1 MSLLLALATLVVQVV
16 SGQSSEPGF
25 DVFDYIDPLIGTT
38 NGGHVFPGATLPFGM
53 AKAVADVDNENQG
66 GYSTGDNLITGFSHL
81 HDSGTGG
88 GTSLGNFPI
97 FPQTGCAGDDLNR
110 CYFPKA
116 LRASQKINSTVKA
129 SPGYFAVSLNTSIHA
144 EMTVSNRTALY
155 RFTFPGQ
162 AKNMSTGAQPA
173 PDLPYKPLILAD
185 LTDLPGSR
193 SNASIS
199 VDPST
204 GRITGNGTFNPSFGV
219 GTYTAHFCAD
229 FSGAALQDTGVFMNN
244 RAGNDPKSLQIYP
257 DGVSSPPVP
266 AGAWVQFQAPAN
278 DQILVRVG
286 VSFISVAQACS
297 NAEREIPNFDFDATL
312 SAAQA
317 AWRQKLG
324 VIAIDSGNVDKS
336 LQTVFWSGVYRSL
349 ISPQDYTGENP
360 LWQSTEPYYDSYYC
374 IWDSFRSVHPLITIL
389 DPHSQTLMIRSL
401 LDTYRHEGY
410 LPDCRMS
417 FCKGYTQGGSNADV
431 VIVDAFVKRQGLGG
445 GIDWATAYE
454 AIVKDAEVQPPVW
467 TVEGRGGLKSWKTL
481 GYIPADDFDPH
492 GVGLFTRS
500 ISRTVEYGYND
511 FCIALM
517 AGLTNKPEDAEIYH
531 QRSNNWLNLFKPDQT
546 SILNTSLGLIDS
558 GWMGWLQPKYL
569 NGTFGFQDP
578 SLCQPI
584 QNFTSCYLNSNGHET
599 YEGGSWLYTF
609 LAAPHDMA
617 TLIKAM
623 GGPEAFVRRLEYF
636 HKTPDLLYL
645 GDEQAFLLVYLFH
658 YAGRPGLSAEHAH
671 RYIPSQF
678 NDTVSGIP
686 GNDDS
691 GAMGA
696 FSTLAMMGLY
706 PVGGQDVY
714 LITPPFFPEV
724 NVTSAVTGRTATVR
738 AVGLDAGYENIY
750 VQRTTL
756 NGAPYSRSWITHGF
770 FAEGGVLELVLGPVE
785 STSWGTGDEDIPP
798 SSSATLRI

>member
-1 MSLLLALATLVVQVV
+1 MARLWALVALTLPVVF
-16 SGQSSEPGF
+16 GQAPSEPGF

-53 AKAVADVDNENQG
+53 AKAVADVDSENQG
-66 GYSTGDNLITGFSHL
+66 GYSTGDNLITGLSGL
-81 HDSGTGG
+81 HDDGTGG

-97 FPQTGCAGDDLNR
+97 FPQTGCAGDELNR
-110 CYFPKA
+110 CYFTKA
-116 LRASQKINSTVKA
+116 QRASRKVNSTVKA

-144 EMTVSNRTALY
+144 EMTVSNHTALY
-155 RFTFPGQ
+155 RFTFPGKAVQ
-162 AKNMSTGAQPA
+162 G
-173 PDLPYKPLILAD
+173 LPYKPLILAD

-193 SNASIS
+193 SNATIS

-204 GRITGNGTFNPSFGV
+204 GRISGNGTFNPSFGV
-219 GTYTAHFCAD
+219 GTYTLHFCAD
-229 FSGAALQDTGVFMNN
+229 FQGAAVQDTGVFMNN
-244 RAGNDPKSLQIYP
+244 RAGSDPKSLRVYS

-297 NAEREIPNFDFDATL
+297 NAEREIPNFDFKATL

-324 VIAIDSGNVDKS
+324 VITIDSSTVNKS
-336 LQTVFWSGVYRSL
+336 LQTTFWSGVYRSL

-374 IWDSFRSVHPLITIL
+374 IWDSFRSVHPLLTIL
-389 DPHSQTLMIRSL
+389 DPHSQTQMIRSL
-401 LDTYRHEGY
+401 LDIYRHEGY

-417 FCKGYTQGGSNADV
+417 LCKGFTQGGSNADV
-431 VIVDAFVKRQGLGG
+431 VVVDSFVKRQGLGG

-467 TVEGRGGLKSWKTL
+467 TVEGRGGLKSWKSL

-500 ISRTVEYGYND
+500 ISRTVEYAYND
-511 FCIALM
+511 YCIALM
-517 AGLTNKPEDAEIYH
+517 ASLTNKKADAEIYLG
-531 QRSNNWLNLFKPDQT
+531 RSKNWFNLFKPDQT
-546 SILNTSLGLIDS
+546 SILNTSRGFVDS
-558 GWMGWLQPKYL
+558 GWTGWLQPKYL

-584 QNFTSCYLNSNGHET
+584 YNFTSCYLNSNGHET

-617 TLIKAM
+617 TLINAL
-623 GGPEAFVRRLEYF
+623 GGPDAFVRRLEYF
-636 HKTPDLLYL
+636 HLTPNLLYM

-658 YAGRPGLSAEHAH
+658 YVGRPGLSAKFAH
-671 RYIPSQF
+671 HYIPSQF
-678 NDTVSGIP
+678 NDTVAGIP

-706 PVGGQDVY
+706 PVSGQDVY
-714 LITPPFFPEV
+714 LITPPFFREV
-724 NVTSAVTGRTATVR
+724 NITNGITGKTATVR
-738 AVGLDAGYENIY
+738 SVNFDAGYRNIY
-750 VQRTTL
+750 VQSVTL
-756 NGAPYSRSWITHGF
+756 NGNPYRRNWITHSF
-770 FAEGGVLELVLGPVE
+770 FAEGGVLELVLAPVE
-785 STSWGTGDEDIPP
+785 STSWGTAGEDLPP
-798 SSSATLRI
+798 SSSTSRTF